1 MDSCLSGLSHVA
13 GELLKAKQEGWETA
27 ELAGRGSALLIEM
40 RQHEQEFWAMPM
52 QKALESKRKMEDTE
66 EELHGMRYHKSQCVR
81 GLAKC
86 SEMSLEL
93 PGGLVSKLEL
103 KKLAPE
109 LAKADSAHQLQLQ
122 RLAVECKER
131 NGLCKALAAAKVA
144 KAESSEL
151 ASASKALY
159 SSVATQLDGIISA
172 AATLQALQS
181 PAPLP
186 SHAEIHASRP
196 QTQAKL
202 PPLPPPSFSAHDDA
216 VAPLL
221 PAPLYTLWHGTAAYL
236 KAWGVTGKLVIV
248 GDEAAARQVQ
258 RIWSGVPPGEQGGAP
273 QSIFASHPLRVL
285 LRLKGNQLEVGFSYH
300 AQLQMVGVSAIPAAA
315 ATSIAGLFPSDDGN
329 AFPDE
334 RCALRALAALGA
346 CDEAAPRLPE
356 LKALLPAKPFKWAQ
370 WLAGLGP
377 ARPLPQKL

>member
-1 MDSCLSGLSHVA
+1 MDFCLSGLSHVA

-172 AATLQALQS
+172 AATL
-181 PAPLP
+181 
-186 SHAEIHASRP
+186 
-196 QTQAKL
+196 QAKL

-377 ARPLPQKL
+377 VVAADAPAPKSFQKVMDALFALN

>member
-1 MDSCLSGLSHVA
+1 
-13 GELLKAKQEGWETA
+13 
-27 ELAGRGSALLIEM
+27 
-40 RQHEQEFWAMPM
+40 
-52 QKALESKRKMEDTE
+52 
-66 EELHGMRYHKSQCVR
+66 MRYHKSQCVR

-181 PAPLP
+181 SPRSPNCFLCSICASMCAMWLP
-186 SHAEIHASRP
+186 HVGLPHVAFRPPRHRRHASNS
-196 QTQAKL
+196 Q
-202 PPLPPPSFSAHDDA
+202 
-216 VAPLL
+216 
-221 PAPLYTLWHGTAAYL
+221 
-236 KAWGVTGKLVIV
+236 GVCLGS
-248 GDEAAARQVQ
+248 Q
-258 RIWSGVPPGEQGGAP
+258 
-273 QSIFASHPLRVL
+273 
-285 LRLKGNQLEVGFSYH
+285 
-300 AQLQMVGVSAIPAAA
+300 VSACGGKCLGIP
-315 ATSIAGLFPSDDGN
+315 
-329 AFPDE
+329 
-334 RCALRALAALGA
+334 R
-346 CDEAAPRLPE
+346 
-356 LKALLPAKPFKWAQ
+356 
-370 WLAGLGP
+370 
-377 ARPLPQKL
+377 

>member
-1 MDSCLSGLSHVA
+1 
-13 GELLKAKQEGWETA
+13 
-27 ELAGRGSALLIEM
+27 
-40 RQHEQEFWAMPM
+40 
-52 QKALESKRKMEDTE
+52 
-66 EELHGMRYHKSQCVR
+66 MRYHKSQCVR

-172 AATLQALQS
+172 AATLQA
-181 PAPLP
+181 
-186 SHAEIHASRP
+186 
-196 QTQAKL
+196 KL

-285 LRLKGNQLEVGFSYH
+285 LLLKGNQLEVGFSYH